1 MNQRGRHGAAI
12 HIPPPLLFLLSYI
25 AGEGLE
31 RIAPLPLSR
40 LVSVRAAEVVG
51 ALFLAVGFIVVLI
64 SVTIFI
70 AAKTTPVPYRCAAAL
85 VTWGPYRLSRNPMY
99 VGVTLIYL
107 GVAALRAVL
116 WPVLLLPIPLAVL
129 NTFVIP
135 QEESMLRATF
145 GRAYEL
151 YCARVRRWL

>member
-1 MNQRGRHGAAI
+1 MDQRKPGGTRA
-12 HIPPPLLFLLSYI
+12 HIAPPLLFLVGYI

-31 RIAPLPLSR
+31 RMVPFPLTR
-40 LVSVRAAEVVG
+40 LISVRSGEILG
-51 ALFLAVGFIVVLI
+51 AFFLAVGFMVALI
-64 SVTIFI
+64 SVTTFLI
-70 AAKTTPVPYRCAAAL
+70 AKTTPVPYRRAATL

-116 WPVLLLPIPLAVL
+116 WPVLLLPVPLLVL
-129 NTFVIP
+129 NYVVIP
-135 QEESMLRATF
+135 QEESMLRAAF
-145 GRAYEL
+145 GAAYER

>member
-1 MNQRGRHGAAI
+1 MDQSKPRAKPAR
-12 HIPPPLLFLLSYI
+12 IPPPVLFLLSYI
-25 AGEGLE
+25 AGEGLDY
-31 RIAPLPLSR
+31 ILPLPLNR
-40 LVSVRAAEVVG
+40 LVSVHAGEVLG
-51 ALFLAVGFIVVLI
+51 ALFLGVGLMVVLI
-64 SVTIFI
+64 SFTTFI
-70 AAKTTPVPYRCAAAL
+70 AAKTTPVPYRRPATL

-116 WPVLLLPIPLAVL
+116 WPVLLLPIALAVL

-145 GRAYEL
+145 GTAYER

>member
-1 MNQRGRHGAAI
+1 MDQSGPRGRPA
-12 HIPPPLLFLLSYI
+12 HIPPPLLFLVSYI

-31 RIAPLPLSR
+31 CVVPLALSR
-40 LVSVRAAEVVG
+40 LVSIRSGEILG
-51 ALFLAVGFIVVLI
+51 TFFLAVGVAVALVSIATFLI
-64 SVTIFI
+64 
-70 AAKTTPVPYRCAAAL
+70 AKTTPVPYRRAAAL

-116 WPVLLLPIPLAVL
+116 WPVLLLPVPLVVL
-129 NTFVIP
+129 NYYVIP
-135 QEESMLRATF
+135 QEEALLRAAF
-145 GRAYEL
+145 GADYER